1 MKKKHLWLFCL
12 LCLCIGTASA
22 QVEKTIHVEEAG
34 NLKGQLTEDE
44 AKNITHLTL
53 TGNINAID
61 FKAMRDDFSKL
72 EFLDLTNAKI
82 KIYAG
87 KKGTY
92 PKEKMNVYAINA
104 IPAYAFTDKK
114 TLKMVILSP
123 DLKSVEQN
131 AFYGCNNLQ
140 ICQIKKKKVPG
151 IEENGF
157 DNKVTAIFIPPGSKD
172 EYRAKEKWQPFNLVE
187 GDPISLSIH
196 VTEPGTLMDKIKET
210 GKRPEE
216 ISFLTVSGNL
226 DLNDFKGIHN
236 DMLKLVGIDMSDV
249 NTQIIPEFTFAQKN
263 YLMRMKLPNTLK
275 RIGQRAFSGCIQLS
289 GDITLPSSIE
299 EIGYGAFMGC
309 SKLGSVVAPSN
320 KTIKIDSNIFDNST
334 GGMIYK

>member
-1 MKKKHLWLFCL
+1 MKKKLLWLSCL
-12 LCLCIGTASA
+12 LCLCTGTVSA
-22 QVEKTIHVEEAG
+22 QIKKTIRVEEAG
-34 NLKGQLTEDE
+34 CLRSQLTEDE
-44 AKNITHLTL
+44 AQTITHLTL

-61 FKAMRDDFSKL
+61 FKAMRDDFDKL
-72 EFLDLTNAKI
+72 ECLDLTNVKI
-82 KIYAG
+82 KLYAG

-92 PKEKMNVYAINA
+92 PNEKMNVYAINA

-114 TLKMVILSP
+114 TLKTVILSP

-131 AFYGCNNLQ
+131 AFHGCSNLQ
-140 ICQIKKKKVPG
+140 ICQIKKKKAPG

-157 DNKVTAIFIPPGSKD
+157 DNNTTAIFIPLGSKD
-172 EYRAKEKWQPFNLVE
+172 EYRAKKKWQPYNLIE
-187 GDPISLSIH
+187 GEPVSLSVHI
-196 VTEPGTLMDKIKET
+196 TEPGTLIDKIKET

-226 DLNDFKGIHN
+226 DLNDFKGIRN
-236 DMLKLVGIDMSDV
+236 DMLKLVGINMTDV

-263 YLMRMKLPNTLK
+263 YLMWVKLPNLLK
-275 RIGQRAFSGCIQLS
+275 HIGQRAFSGCIQLS
-289 GDITLPSSIE
+289 GDIALPSTIE

-309 SKLGSVVAPSN
+309 SKLGSIIAPSN
-320 KTIKIDSNIFDNST
+320 KNIKIDSNIFDNSS